1 MLTTFASKTN
11 AYLFWQKK
19 HMIIGI
25 KSKKVDNGRIRTY
38 ACEHNAYDVS
48 EEIAG
53 HRLNHSAT
61 LSELSDYVKRARY
74 LFYYP
79 YT

>member
-1 MLTTFASKTN
+1 MCA
-11 AYLFWQKK
+11 
-19 HMIIGI
+19 IGF
-25 KSKKVDNGRIRTY
+25 Y

-61 LSELSDYVKRARY
+61 LSWRRSPNSDLYTQQGHYVDNGI
-74 LFYYP
+74 YP
-79 YT
+79 WVNFSC